1 MRIQIDDSIYL
12 TSDSTQF
19 MLVETKII
27 QDGKNKGNEYDST
40 LGYYGSIPEVIKAYV
55 KQKQL
60 ESNAT
65 TLQELLTETRV
76 IYQYVKNLFE
86 QKGD

>member
-65 TLQELLTETRV
+65 TLQELLAETRE